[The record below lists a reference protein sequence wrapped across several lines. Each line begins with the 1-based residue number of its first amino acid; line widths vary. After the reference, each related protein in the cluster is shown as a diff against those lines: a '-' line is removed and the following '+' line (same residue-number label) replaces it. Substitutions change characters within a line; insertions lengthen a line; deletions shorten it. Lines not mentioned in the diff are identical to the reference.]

1 EGKTEELGG
10 VLYACCEILR
20 IVSIM
25 LYPIM
30 PNKMQ
35 ELRSVLS
42 LDDSTLSLKN
52 AQTFFELKPGIKIEL
67 KEAIFPRL
75 DVKKAAALKTDSKSS
90 DNSDN
95 NRLLDYAEFARA
107 KLKVAVVIEAE
118 KIEGTDKLLKLQIDL
133 GTEKRQIVAGVAE
146 FYSPEEIKGKKII
159 VVSNLKPAKIR
170 GVESNGMLLAA
181 KSDGKLTLVS
191 LASDLPAGSDVS

>member
-1 EGKTEELGG
+1 
-10 VLYACCEILR
+10 
-20 IVSIM
+20 
-25 LYPIM
+25 
-30 PNKMQ
+30 
-35 ELRSVLS
+35 VLS

-52 AQTFFELKPGIKIEL
+52 AQIFFELKPGVKIKL

-75 DVKKAAALKTDSKSS
+75 EVKKAVSPKADLKSS
-90 DNSDN
+90 GNSGN
-95 NRLLDYAEFARA
+95 NELLDFTEFARA

-146 FYSPEEIKGKKII
+146 FYTPEEITGKKII

-181 KSDGKLTLVS
+181 KSGGKLTLVS